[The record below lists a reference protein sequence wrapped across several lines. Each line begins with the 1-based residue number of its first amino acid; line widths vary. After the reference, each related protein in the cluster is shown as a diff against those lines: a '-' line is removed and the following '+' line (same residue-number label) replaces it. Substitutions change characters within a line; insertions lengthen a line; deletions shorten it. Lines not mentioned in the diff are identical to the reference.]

1 MPDDTIIGQKDNGIK
16 SDLFSYLMLFTDG
29 NRIDLTL
36 FPIDKL
42 EKEFKKDSLT
52 VVLLDKDE
60 LFTNLPNPDDRDYLI
75 KSPIDKEFLDCCN
88 EFWWVNTYV
97 AKGLYRNQ
105 ITYAKEMLEVFVRP
119 MFFKMIEWHIGINT
133 NFSVS
138 FGKAGK
144 FMKEHIA
151 PAIYQKI
158 LSTYPDA
165 IAENVWKSL
174 FAMTEL
180 FSQLAVENA
189 SGFQL

>member
-1 MPDDTIIGQKDNGIK
+1 MIIGQKDNGIK

-36 FPIDKL
+36 LPIDKL

-105 ITYAKEMLEVFVRP
+105 ITYAKRNAGSFCAANVFQNDR
-119 MFFKMIEWHIGINT
+119 MAYWNKHKLFCF
-133 NFSVS
+133 
-138 FGKAGK
+138 
-144 FMKEHIA
+144 
-151 PAIYQKI
+151 
-158 LSTYPDA
+158 
-165 IAENVWKSL
+165 VWKSGEVYEGTHCSCNL
-174 FAMTEL
+174 PEDTFNL
-180 FSQLAVENA
+180 S
-189 SGFQL
+189 